1 MVTQEQMK
9 QFKLNDNVA
18 SGTAYAVTPEDM
30 VRFESADLPY
40 MIADRKLRYD
50 KEKGLKP
57 TAAYEQMEEDCQIS
71 ITSLKKTMSGTQKI
85 TRTFLYKLSV
95 GLHMTVDEANEF
107 FRRCG
112 GVLKEDHPGDF
123 ICLRALLDGD
133 TIYEFI
139 EQYELYMNE
148 RIGLRERRW

>member
-1 MVTQEQMK
+1 VV
-9 QFKLNDNVA
+9 F
-18 SGTAYAVTPEDM
+18 AVTPEEM

-40 MIADRKLRYD
+40 MIANRKMRYE
-50 KEKGLKP
+50 KEKGLRSKP
-57 TAAYEQMEEDCQIS
+57 AYEQLEDDCQIS
-71 ITSLKKTMSGTQKI
+71 ITSLKKSMQGTQKI
-85 TRTFLYKLSV
+85 TRTFLYKLCV
-95 GLHMTVDEANEF
+95 GLHMNPDEANEF

-139 EQYELYMNE
+139 DQYEEYMHE
-148 RIGLRERRW
+148 RIGLRERRG